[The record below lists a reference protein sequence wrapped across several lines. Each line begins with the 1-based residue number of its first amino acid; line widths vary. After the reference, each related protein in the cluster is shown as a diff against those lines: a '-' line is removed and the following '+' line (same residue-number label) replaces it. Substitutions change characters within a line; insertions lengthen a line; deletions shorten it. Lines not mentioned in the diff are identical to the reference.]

1 MKIGIFGGCFNPPHN
16 MHKKIGLELLQ
27 KKYVDKLVYVPTG
40 NHYSKKD
47 LIDANDRYK
56 MIRQMIE
63 LEPCM
68 EVSPYEM
75 NHKSYT
81 YETLTY
87 FENQYKEDEIYFIC
101 GIDNLKELS
110 SWKNY
115 QYILTHFYLLV
126 INRNNEDI
134 KTIIENYTEFKE
146 HIIVIPIQ
154 TEILSS
160 TEIRELL
167 KNQDSKVQQKL
178 DAKVLQYIHKNKL
191 YSSVL

>member
-40 NHYSKKD
+40 NHYPKKN
-47 LIDANDRYK
+47 LIPAIHRYE
-56 MIRQMIE
+56 MIKQMIE
-63 LEPCM
+63 PEPCM
-68 EVSPYEM
+68 AVSSYEIE
-75 NHKSYT
+75 HKSYT

-87 FENQYKEDEIYFIC
+87 FKNQYKEDEIYFIC

-110 SWKNY
+110 TWKNY
-115 QYILTHFYLLV
+115 KYILDHFHLLV

-134 KTIIENYTEFKE
+134 ERIIENYTEFKE
-146 HIIVIPIQ
+146 HIIVIPIK
-154 TEILSS
+154 TETLSS

-178 DAKVLQYIHKNKL
+178 DTKVLQYIHKNKL
-191 YSSVL
+191 YS